1 MYSYCFIFQGME
13 PIYLV
18 WYIYYGLTGVI
29 QACSMLNFWKHVAI
43 AHFHGFFF
51 VFFFLSNATKW
62 TTPFNS
68 QHLSKPICWK
78 NKCTKDELHLIGCGI
93 KK

>member
-1 MYSYCFIFQGME
+1 MYSYCFIFQDME

-43 AHFHGFFF
+43 AHFHVFFF
-51 VFFFLSNATKW
+51 VFFF
-62 TTPFNS
+62 F
-68 QHLSKPICWK
+68 
-78 NKCTKDELHLIGCGI
+78 E
-93 KK
+93 

>member
-43 AHFHGFFF
+43 AHFHGFFL
-51 VFFFLSNATKW
+51 VFFFFWVMPQSGRHHLTLSTCQNQSAGKISVLKM
-62 TTPFNS
+62 NC
-68 QHLSKPICWK
+68 I
-78 NKCTKDELHLIGCGI
+78 
-93 KK
+93 